1 MVLGANLAVEGVTPV
16 NSSQEST
23 IVLEHL
29 HLAYPVDG
37 HGDKPILRDIHLQ
50 IAAGEFVVLLG
61 QTGCGKS
68 TLLRLI
74 LGQEYPTQG
83 SVSVNGSTV
92 KRVGSSC
99 AYVPQR
105 YSLFP
110 DRTVL
115 QNLTL
120 GPEMS
125 NFHLWEKLTPK
136 FFSHRRKWRGEALE
150 QLQKMGLQPSD
161 ARKYP
166 HQLSG
171 GMQQRVAIAQAL
183 MMRPSVLLMD
193 EAFSA
198 LDPGTRANLQMLLRK
213 VWSERKPTILFVT
226 HNTAEALVLGTRL
239 IVLGRSQNANEQGAQ
254 VVLDMKIPLSS
265 EPITRRGQGKEFME
279 LLEYVEQHCGGKL
292 DDGDESSDEVRDE
305 ITLN

>member
-1 MVLGANLAVEGVTPV
+1 MVLGSNLAVEAVTQMERGDRV
-16 NSSQEST
+16 AIS
-23 IVLEHL
+23 LEHL
-29 HLAYPVDG
+29 YLTYPVTGDG
-37 HGDKPILRDIHLQ
+37 EKTILRDIHLQ
-50 IAAGEFVVLLG
+50 IAAGEFVVVLG

-74 LGQEYPTQG
+74 LGQEHPTRG
-83 SVSVNGSTV
+83 TVSVNGSVV

-115 QNLTL
+115 QNLTF

-125 NFHLWEKLTPK
+125 NFNLWGKLTPGYYA
-136 FFSHRRKWRGEALE
+136 HRRKWREQALE
-150 QLQKMGLQPSD
+150 QLGKMGLQQGD

-183 MMRPSVLLMD
+183 MMQPSVLLMD

-198 LDPGTRANLQMLLRK
+198 LDPGTRTTLQMLLRN

-239 IVLGRSQNANEQGAQ
+239 ILLGRSKDPNECGAR
-254 VVLDMKIPLSS
+254 VVLDMKIPFSS
-265 EPITRRGQGKEFME
+265 EPISRRGQGKEFME
-279 LLEYVEQHCGGKL
+279 LLEYVEQHCGGKFEDGAEPSG
-292 DDGDESSDEVRDE
+292 DDVQ
-305 ITLN
+305 

>member
-1 MVLGANLAVEGVTPV
+1 MVLGSNLAVEAVTQMERGDRTAI
-16 NSSQEST
+16 S
-23 IVLEHL
+23 LEHL
-29 HLAYPVDG
+29 YLSYPVAGDG
-37 HGDKPILRDIHLQ
+37 EKTILRDIHLQ
-50 IAAGEFVVLLG
+50 ISTGEFVVVLG

-74 LGQEYPTQG
+74 LGQEHPTRG
-83 SVSVNGSTV
+83 TVSVNGSTV
-92 KRVGSSC
+92 ERVGSSC

-115 QNLTL
+115 QNLTF

-125 NFHLWEKLTPK
+125 NFHLWGKLTPAYYV
-136 FFSHRRKWRGEALE
+136 HRRKWRQQALE
-150 QLQKMGLQPSD
+150 QLGKMGLQPGD

-183 MMRPSVLLMD
+183 MMQPRVLLMD

-198 LDPGTRANLQMLLRK
+198 LDPGTRTTLQMLLRN

-239 IVLGRSQNANEQGAQ
+239 ILLGRSKDPNECGAR
-254 VVLDMKIPLSS
+254 VVLDMKIPFSS
-265 EPITRRGQGKEFME
+265 EPISRRGQGKEFME
-279 LLEYVEQHCGGKL
+279 LLEYVEQHCGGKFEDGAEPSG
-292 DDGDESSDEVRDE
+292 DDAQ
-305 ITLN
+305 

>member
-1 MVLGANLAVEGVTPV
+1 MVLGSNLAVEAV
-16 NSSQEST
+16 NQVEPGQRAAIS
-23 IVLEHL
+23 LEHL
-29 HLAYPVDG
+29 HLSYPVAG
-37 HGDKPILRDIHLQ
+37 EGERTILRDIHLQ
-50 IAAGEFVVLLG
+50 VEAGEFVVVLG

-74 LGQEYPTQG
+74 LGQEHPTQG
-83 SVSVNGSTV
+83 RVSVNGRAV
-92 KRVGSSC
+92 NRVGCSC

-125 NFHLWEKLTPK
+125 RFHLWEKFIPTYY
-136 FFSHRRKWRGEALE
+136 SHRRKWRAEALE
-150 QLQKMGLQPSD
+150 QLRKMGLQPSD
-161 ARKYP
+161 AGKYP

-183 MMRPSVLLMD
+183 MMQPSVLLMD

-198 LDPGTRANLQMLLRK
+198 LDSGTRTTLQMLLRE

-239 IVLGRSQNANEQGAQ
+239 ILLGRAKDANQYGAK
-254 VVLDMKIPLSS
+254 VVLDMKIPFSA

-279 LLEYVEQHCGGKL
+279 LLEFVEQHCGGKF
-292 DDGDESSDEVRDE
+292 DDEDEPSGEDAP
-305 ITLN
+305 

>member
-1 MVLGANLAVEGVTPV
+1 MVLSSNL
-16 NSSQEST
+16 
-23 IVLEHL
+23 VLEPAKYVKREQQAAISLDHL
-29 HLAYPVDG
+29 FLSYPVAG
-37 HGDKPILRDIHLQ
+37 EGEKVILCDINLQ
-50 IAAGEFVVLLG
+50 IEAGEFVVVLG

-74 LGQEYPTQG
+74 LGQERPTQG
-83 SVSVNGSTV
+83 QVSVNG
-92 KRVGSSC
+92 RVVNRIDSSC

-115 QNLTL
+115 ENLTL

-125 NFHLWEKLTPK
+125 QFHLWEKCTPR
-136 FFSHRRKWRGEALE
+136 FYAYRRKWRTEALE
-150 QLQKMGLQPSD
+150 QLFKMGLQSSD
-161 ARKYP
+161 SGKYP

-183 MMRPSVLLMD
+183 MMQPSVLLMD

-198 LDPGTRANLQMLLRK
+198 LDPATRSTLQRLLRE

-239 IVLGRSQNANEQGAQ
+239 IVLGHSKNSNQHGSKI
-254 VVLDMKIPLSS
+254 VLDMKIPFSND
-265 EPITRRGQGKEFME
+265 PISQRGQGKEFMD
-279 LLEYVEQHCGGKL
+279 LLEYVERHSRGHFE
-292 DDGDESSDEVRDE
+292 DRDE
-305 ITLN
+305 LSGENAHEITTD

>member
-1 MVLGANLAVEGVTPV
+1 MVLGSNLAVEAISPAGPGQQAAI
-16 NSSQEST
+16 S
-23 IVLEHL
+23 LEHL
-29 HLAYPVDG
+29 HLAYSTGSEGVRTV
-37 HGDKPILRDIHLQ
+37 LRDIHLQ
-50 IAAGEFVVLLG
+50 VEAGEFVAVLG

-74 LGQEYPTQG
+74 LGQEHPTQG
-83 SVSVNGSTV
+83 RVVVNGKLV
-92 KRVGSSC
+92 NRVSSSC

-125 NFHLWEKLTPK
+125 RFHLWEKFTPAYYT
-136 FFSHRRKWRGEALE
+136 HRRKWRAEAME
-150 QLQKMGLQPSD
+150 QLRRMGLQPSD
-161 ARKYP
+161 GGKYP

-183 MMRPSVLLMD
+183 MMQPRVLLMD

-198 LDPGTRANLQMLLRK
+198 LDPGTRHTLQMLLRE
-213 VWSERKPTILFVT
+213 VWAERKPTILFVT

-239 IVLGRSQNANEQGAQ
+239 IVLGRAMDAKECGAKI
-254 VVLDMKIPLSS
+254 VLDMKVPFSS

-279 LLEYVEQHCGGKL
+279 LLEYVEQHCGGKFE
-292 DDGDESSDEVRDE
+292 DGDQPSGEDVS
-305 ITLN
+305 